1 MSYIDLSMIF
11 RFWRGWAGCALWSVT
26 LALTLGVSS
35 IGTENTARE
44 PVAEVNGE
52 AITAEDLE
60 RAFEARLRQLEKPL
74 YNLKRR
80 ELEALIAERLLA
92 QEAAKREI
100 SVRALL
106 DTEVTAKVEAV
117 TEQEIDAFYQANKA
131 RLRGEEAAI
140 RQRIRTYLEQQK
152 LSARRERFVGSLRV
166 QAKILVW
173 LQPPP
178 GVRVEVPIDG
188 APVSGPAEAQ

>member
-1 MSYIDLSMIF
+1 MIF
-11 RFWRGWAGCALWSVT
+11 RFWRRLAGCALWGVI

-35 IGTENTARE
+35 IGTETTARE

-60 RAFEARLRQLEKPL
+60 WAFEARLRQLEKPL

-131 RLRGEEAAI
+131 RLRGEEADI

-152 LSARRERFVGSLRV
+152 LSARRERFVGSLRA

-178 GVRVEVPIDG
+178 RVRVKVPIEG